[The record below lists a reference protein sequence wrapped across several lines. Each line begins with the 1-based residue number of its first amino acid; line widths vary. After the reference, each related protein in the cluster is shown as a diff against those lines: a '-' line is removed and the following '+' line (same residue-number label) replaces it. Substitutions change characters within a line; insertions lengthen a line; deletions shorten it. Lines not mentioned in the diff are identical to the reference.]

1 MVLRIPE
8 IPDTGFELTQFRSSA
23 SKLLDYRC
31 KPLHLWWN
39 GPEWLES
46 DTTLWPTWNVPAV
59 NKEIL
64 EKIQSETKGPSTLY
78 ETATVANDSKQA
90 DTETSPF
97 GIIVEIYSSF
107 FKILR
112 ITAYANRFIQK
123 LRKQSQ
129 NQGIPTSEEME
140 TSTTLWIKYLQN
152 KHYIDV
158 TSKMLKKQVTNNQLN
173 PKLDSDGVVRCY
185 GRFNNAA
192 WDPGTITP
200 VLLPREE
207 RLVQLMIEDYHKKLF
222 HAGVN
227 HTLSQ
232 IRMKYWIE
240 KGRAEVKKVLRQCKI
255 CRKYQGGPFKMPQM
269 SPWPKEKLTRSLP
282 FQHTGLDYFGP
293 LYIKKSNGE
302 KQKVWVCLFTCVVV
316 RAIHL
321 EIVDDL
327 TAEQFLLALRRFIAR
342 RGKPVKITS
351 DNAGQFKLAKSTLEL
366 AWENVVKSPEVESDV
381 SEIGIK
387 WSFIIELSP
396 WMGGFYERLVGSSK
410 IALKKSIGKRCLTS
424 LQLQTFLTETEA
436 VLNSR
441 PLVFMG
447 DNLEDGYPITP
458 THFLS
463 PNTKAG
469 TPKLENEEEIKD
481 PNFEPHA
488 PTSKEVLLNSWKR
501 GQRLLESFWKTWK
514 EDYLLSLR
522 ERSRRT
528 LKGPR
533 IESSESPIIGT
544 VVQVK
549 EDLPRGSWKIGKI
562 VELIKSNDGLVRAAR
577 VLLPTKTVINRSLK
591 LLYPLECET
600 EEIGE
605 TIKDNHN
612 QLTKNDNATE
622 IQTNS
627 ETTNNKPK
635 VKRTAAKE
643 ARDKILEQSILDE

>member
-1 MVLRIPE
+1 MSKISRR
-8 IPDTGFELTQFRSSA
+8 TFQNA
-23 SKLLDYRC
+23 S
-31 KPLHLWWN
+31 
-39 GPEWLES
+39 
-46 DTTLWPTWNVPAV
+46 
-59 NKEIL
+59 
-64 EKIQSETKGPSTLY
+64 
-78 ETATVANDSKQA
+78 
-90 DTETSPF
+90 
-97 GIIVEIYSSF
+97 
-107 FKILR
+107 
-112 ITAYANRFIQK
+112 
-123 LRKQSQ
+123 
-129 NQGIPTSEEME
+129 
-140 TSTTLWIKYLQN
+140 
-152 KHYIDV
+152 DV
-158 TSKMLKKQVTNNQLN
+158 TQ
-173 PKLDSDGVVRCY
+173 
-185 GRFNNAA
+185 
-192 WDPGTITP
+192 
-200 VLLPREE
+200 
-207 RLVQLMIEDYHKKLF
+207 
-222 HAGVN
+222 
-227 HTLSQ
+227 
-232 IRMKYWIE
+232 
-240 KGRAEVKKVLRQCKI
+240 
-255 CRKYQGGPFKMPQM
+255 
-269 SPWPKEKLTRSLP
+269 KLTRSLP

-302 KQKVWVCLFTCVVV
+302 KQKVWVCLFTCFVV

-469 TPKLENEEEIKD
+469 TPKLESEEEIKD

-533 IESSESPIIGT
+533 IESSESPTIGT

>member
-1 MVLRIPE
+1 
-8 IPDTGFELTQFRSSA
+8 
-23 SKLLDYRC
+23 
-31 KPLHLWWN
+31 
-39 GPEWLES
+39 
-46 DTTLWPTWNVPAV
+46 
-59 NKEIL
+59 
-64 EKIQSETKGPSTLY
+64 
-78 ETATVANDSKQA
+78 
-90 DTETSPF
+90 
-97 GIIVEIYSSF
+97 
-107 FKILR
+107 
-112 ITAYANRFIQK
+112 
-123 LRKQSQ
+123 
-129 NQGIPTSEEME
+129 
-140 TSTTLWIKYLQN
+140 
-152 KHYIDV
+152 
-158 TSKMLKKQVTNNQLN
+158 
-173 PKLDSDGVVRCY
+173 
-185 GRFNNAA
+185 
-192 WDPGTITP
+192 
-200 VLLPREE
+200 
-207 RLVQLMIEDYHKKLF
+207 
-222 HAGVN
+222 
-227 HTLSQ
+227 
-232 IRMKYWIE
+232 
-240 KGRAEVKKVLRQCKI
+240 
-255 CRKYQGGPFKMPQM
+255 
-269 SPWPKEKLTRSLP
+269 
-282 FQHTGLDYFGP
+282 
-293 LYIKKSNGE
+293 
-302 KQKVWVCLFTCVVV
+302 
-316 RAIHL
+316 
-321 EIVDDL
+321 
-327 TAEQFLLALRRFIAR
+327 LALRRFIAR

-533 IESSESPIIGT
+533 IESSESPTIGT

-549 EDLPRGSWKIGKI
+549 EDLPFGKHGKKII
-562 VELIKSNDGLVRAAR
+562 
-577 VLLPTKTVINRSLK
+577 
-591 LLYPLECET
+591 Y
-600 EEIGE
+600 
-605 TIKDNHN
+605 
-612 QLTKNDNATE
+612 
-622 IQTNS
+622 
-627 ETTNNKPK
+627 
-635 VKRTAAKE
+635 
-643 ARDKILEQSILDE
+643 